1 MTCVCMCVHTE
12 KERIWSTKSINYIII
27 VILKIL
33 YALRIPVLTHTYEKV
48 ISIVDIL
55 SFQFFP
61 TFYLRILV
69 LIKKLKV
76 HYNISHSLTQINKLL
91 TICQILLYLF
101 PIYLSMYIYFSFLFK
116 KLRVICRLHYICP
129 LNSLEFICPLPW
141 YHDHSQEIWH
151 GWINI
156 HILTYTHIHTHAH
169 IWIVQRIFN
178 VYIYI

>member
-1 MTCVCMCVHTE
+1 MTRVCMCVHTE
-12 KERIWSTKSINYIII
+12 RERIWSTKSTNYIII

-91 TICQILLYLF
+91 TICQILLYLV
-101 PIYLSMYIYFSFLFK
+101 PIYLSVYIYFPFL
-116 KLRVICRLHYICP
+116 LRVICRLHYICL
-129 LNSLEFICPLPW
+129 LNSLEFICPLP
-141 YHDHSQEIWH
+141 
-151 GWINI
+151 
-156 HILTYTHIHTHAH
+156 
-169 IWIVQRIFN
+169 
-178 VYIYI
+178 